1 MDIKEKYN
9 KLKIKYSE
17 LKDKYDNVKDDLKDI
32 KQEIEKKNPK
42 KTERTVEEQNTFLA
56 NLKWRRSEKHFAP
69 GWVNIKPIE
78 NAIINTP
85 SSYGMQPYHVFVV
98 VDKELLAKL
107 SPACYN
113 QTQIND
119 CHALFIFCVYT
130 DLEARMEQYIDQTDG
145 EKKRESILNYM
156 NALPTA
162 IGWAKQQAYIALGY
176 GLAAASE
183 LKIASCPMEG
193 FMPPKVAKVLKLK
206 DDLEPCVLLAVG
218 RHVSL
223 GPINKK
229 EREAF
234 KEKIKDYKLEPRFRF
249 KDIIERK
256 I

>member
-1 MDIKEKYN
+1 MDTKEKYN
-9 KLKIKYSE
+9 KLKEKYIE
-17 LKDKYDNVKDDLKDI
+17 LKEKYESLKEEKGNKDK
-32 KQEIEKKNPK
+32 QT
-42 KTERTVEEQNTFLA
+42 TEEPNTFLN

-78 NAIINTP
+78 NAIINAP
-85 SSYGMQPYHVFVV
+85 SSYGMQPYHVFVII
-98 VDKELLAKL
+98 DKELRAKL

-113 QTQIND
+113 QPQVND
-119 CHALFIFCVYT
+119 CYALFVFCIYK
-130 DLEARMEQYIDQTDG
+130 DLEARLEDFVGQTDK
-145 EKKRESILNYM
+145 EDRQEEISKYM
-156 NALPTA
+156 SNLPTA
-162 IGWAKQQAYIALGY
+162 LGWAKQQAYIALGY

-206 DDLEPCVLLAVG
+206 DDLEPCVLMAVG

-223 GPINKK
+223 GPIEKK
-229 EREAF
+229 ERAAF
-234 KEKIKDYKLEPRFRF
+234 FEKMKDYKLEPRFRF

>member
-9 KLKIKYSE
+9 KLKEKYIE
-17 LKDKYDNVKDDLKDI
+17 LKEKYDSLKEEKATKDK
-32 KQEIEKKNPK
+32 ET
-42 KTERTVEEQNTFLA
+42 TEEPNTFLN

-78 NAIINTP
+78 NAIINAP
-85 SSYGMQPYHVFVV
+85 SSYGMQPYHVFVII
-98 VDKELLAKL
+98 DKELRAKL

-113 QTQIND
+113 QPQVND
-119 CHALFIFCVYT
+119 CYALFVFCIYK
-130 DLEARMEQYIDQTDG
+130 DLEARLEDFVSQTDK
-145 EKKRESILNYM
+145 EDRQEEISKYM
-156 NALPTA
+156 ANLPTA
-162 IGWAKQQAYIALGY
+162 LGWAKQQAYIALGY

-193 FMPPKVAKVLKLK
+193 FIPPKVAKVLKLK
-206 DDLEPCVLLAVG
+206 DDLEPCVLMAVG

-223 GPINKK
+223 GPIEKK
-229 EREAF
+229 ERAAF
-234 KEKIKDYKLEPRFRF
+234 FEKMKDYKLEPRFRF

>member
-9 KLKIKYSE
+9 KLQEKYIE
-17 LKDKYDNVKDDLKDI
+17 LKEKYDTLKEDGNKKD
-32 KQEIEKKNPK
+32 KQT
-42 KTERTVEEQNTFLA
+42 TEEPNTFLN

-85 SSYGMQPYHVFVV
+85 ISYGMEPYHVFVV
-98 VDKELLAKL
+98 VDRKLKEKL

-113 QTQIND
+113 QPQVND
-119 CHALFIFCVYT
+119 CYALFVFCIYR
-130 DLEARMEQYIDQTDG
+130 DLEARLDDFVNQTDK
-145 EKKRESILNYM
+145 EDRQEEISKYM
-156 NALPTA
+156 ANLPTA
-162 IGWAKQQAYIALGY
+162 LGWAKQQAYIALGY

-193 FMPPKVAKVLKLK
+193 FMPPKVSKVLKLGK
-206 DDLEPCVLLAVG
+206 YLEPCVLLAVG
-218 RHVSL
+218 RHVSF
-223 GPINKK
+223 GPIEKK
-229 EREAF
+229 ERPAF
-234 KEKIKDYKLEPRFRF
+234 FEKIKNYKLEPRFRF

>member
-9 KLKIKYSE
+9 KLKEKYLE
-17 LKDKYDNVKDDLKDI
+17 LKEKY
-32 KQEIEKKNPK
+32 EISKENYK
-42 KTERTVEEQNTFLA
+42 KTEKTAEEPNTFLTK
-56 NLKWRRSEKHFAP
+56 LKWRRAEKHFAP

-78 NAIINTP
+78 NAIINAP
-85 SSYGMQPYHVFVV
+85 SSYGMQPYHVFVI
-98 VDKELLAKL
+98 VDKNLKDKL

-113 QTQIND
+113 QAQIKE
-119 CHALFIFCVYT
+119 CHALFVFCVYT
-130 DLEARMEQYIDQTDG
+130 DLEARMEEFIEQTDA
-145 EKKRESILNYM
+145 EHKRESITKYI
-156 NALPTA
+156 AASPSA
-162 IGWAKQQAYIALGY
+162 VGWAKQQAYLALGY

-229 EREAF
+229 ERPEF
-234 KEKIKDYKLEPRFRF
+234 FEKMKDYKLEPRFRF
-249 KDIIERK
+249 KDIIER
-256 I
+256 INS